1 MKATPARNDVSFLT
15 RLPIYATL
23 DAGMINDLHTHVRR
37 KWKVCPRE
45 EKATRWSTLYV
56 TVNKEGDIWLNRAA
70 HEAMGSPDAVFLLFD
85 EATQVIGLKTAHPG
99 QKNAYPCAPRGKHG
113 GRRVRALRLC
123 RDFGIYVPHTLFFHA
138 SHIDKDGVLIL
149 DLKHTRPSSRRHRI
163 GY

>member
-1 MKATPARNDVSFLT
+1 MHMCCILATPAYLCYTPCCYDRQPAPT
-15 RLPIYATL
+15 RTEKMEGMSEGRKG
-23 DAGMINDLHTHVRR
+23 DAMVDALCDREQGRR
-37 KWKVCPRE
+37 
-45 EKATRWSTLYV
+45 
-56 TVNKEGDIWLNRAA
+56 IWLSRAA

-138 SHIDKDGVLIL
+138 SHID
-149 DLKHTRPSSRRHRI
+149 
-163 GY
+163 